1 MIDYGLVDAIDAQS
15 IGPPGQ
21 RTFRVR
27 IQSGQNRASLWFEKE
42 QLAALAR
49 AISQL
54 LADHS
59 KLRGRPAEPAPA
71 VDDFEVGD
79 VELQVARLGL
89 DFVAEAE
96 QVVMLVD
103 DREAIERSDT
113 PAFRAEI
120 TRAMAMSLVEAIP
133 DIVAAGRP
141 TCPLC
146 GRPIEGS
153 GQHFC
158 PQTNGHSKD
167 LPIPEEPSSR

>member
-15 IGPPGQ
+15 IGPPGG

-27 IQSGQNRASLWFEKE
+27 VRSGRNTASLWLEKE
-42 QLAALAR
+42 QLGALAR

-59 KLRGRPAEPAPA
+59 RQRGRPAEAAPT
-71 VDDFEVGD
+71 VEDFEVGD

-89 DFVAEAE
+89 DFVAEQE
-96 QVVMLVD
+96 HVVMLVD
-103 DREAIERSDT
+103 DREAIERRDT

-120 TRAMAMSLVEAIP
+120 TRAMALSLVETIP

-146 GRPIEGS
+146 GRPLEGS

-167 LPIPEEPSSR
+167 LPIPEDPATR